1 MTLAPL
7 TGNIDT
13 MIQFNIPNL
22 VNETECFLCR
32 EANLTIDGQEH
43 RVQYMIVFKME
54 GTADKQPTIGE
65 IVIEG
70 IPDLDDYTYA
80 ANLSDEEIERRLLRR
95 DFVYESAKEIFSE
108 YYGVAVKETTM

>member
-1 MTLAPL
+1 MH
-7 TGNIDT
+7 
-13 MIQFNIPNL
+13 MIKFDINDL

-43 RVQYMIVFKME
+43 RVQYMIILNMK
-54 GTADKQPTIGE
+54 GNSDKQPVISE

-80 ANLSDEEIERRLLRR
+80 PNLSDEECERRQTKR
-95 DFVYESAKEIFSE
+95 DSVYESAKEIFNE
-108 YYGVAVKETTM
+108 YYGVEAVEVTM